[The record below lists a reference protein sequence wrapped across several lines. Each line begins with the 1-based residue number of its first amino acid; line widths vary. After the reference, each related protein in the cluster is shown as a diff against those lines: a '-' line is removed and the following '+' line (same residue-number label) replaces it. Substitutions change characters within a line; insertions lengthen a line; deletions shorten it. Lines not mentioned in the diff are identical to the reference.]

1 VARRGYIAHLPLK
14 YFSDI
19 SLELF
24 PGKLIR
30 GRIISVKDGNARI
43 ELGGAQLEAQTSRI
57 FNKGDSVT
65 LRVTDVTKDGLSLE
79 IVDSKTTTGSQAKPS
94 QANADV
100 QSPIAQLAS
109 VREQINKLMGMA
121 SSAQKTAAENSLA
134 DTLKNLLEI
143 KSKHDF
149 FFLVVP
155 IYLDDGKHRQFELLM
170 RKIGDEKNEEEKSTS
185 EFLFS
190 VSTSR
195 LGDISGR
202 ILSVG
207 RQLRV
212 DLNAESEST
221 VNELKS
227 ISEPLSEAL
236 SRMGFYISMMK
247 ISKGRTLGPIE
258 RFVAGE

>member
-1 VARRGYIAHLPLK
+1 MTPGRYIAHLPLK

-24 PGKLIR
+24 PGKLLR
-30 GRIISVKDGNARI
+30 GRIISVEGGYARI
-43 ELGGAQLEAQTSRI
+43 ELGGAQLEAQTSRM

-79 IVDSKTTTGSQAKPS
+79 IVDSKTTTGSSIKPS
-94 QANADV
+94 QVNTNI

-109 VREQINKLMGMA
+109 VREQINKLMGMV
-121 SSAQKTAAENSLA
+121 SSPQKTTAETSLA
-134 DTLKNLLEI
+134 DTLKNLLDI

-149 FFLVVP
+149 LFLALP
-155 IYLDDGKHRQFELLM
+155 IHLDDGKHRQLEMLM
-170 RKIGDEKNEEEKSTS
+170 RKIGDEKNEDEKITS
-185 EFLFS
+185 EILFS

-207 RQLRV
+207 KQLRV
-212 DLNAESEST
+212 DLTAESEST

-227 ISEPLSEAL
+227 ISEPMSDAL
-236 SRMGFYISMMK
+236 SRMGFYVSVMK
-247 ISKGRTLGPIE
+247 ITKGRTLGPIE
-258 RFVAGE
+258 RYVSG